1 MAQEQKIQFHIQMK
15 AKDLW
20 KFSMYHANKGYL
32 GVFNV
37 LFTLASLY
45 LLVTKWSETGV
56 AYRLLLLVCVMMFTV
71 WQPGILF
78 LKALK
83 QAGNER
89 LKAAMDMVFDDKGFT
104 VSQGEQSME
113 VAWDEV
119 TRVVRIPGIYILYMS
134 RIRAYLISDQVLGGE
149 REKFVEF
156 LRSVLPKERLKR
168 V

>member
-1 MAQEQKIQFHIQMK
+1 MAQEQTFRFHIQMQ

-32 GVFNV
+32 LVFNV

-45 LLVTKWSETGV
+45 LLVTKWGETGA

-89 LKAAMDMVFDDKGFT
+89 LKTAMDMVFDKKGFT

-119 TRVVRIPGIYILYMS
+119 TKVVRIPGLYVLYMS
-134 RIRAYLISDQVLGGE
+134 SIRAYLISDQVLSGE
-149 REKFVEF
+149 KEAFTGF
-156 LRSVLPKERLKR
+156 LRDVLPKERLKR
-168 V
+168 M

>member
-1 MAQEQKIQFHIQMK
+1 MAQEQTFRFHIQMQ

-32 GVFNV
+32 GVFNT

-45 LLVTKWSETGV
+45 LLVTKWGETGT

-83 QAGNER
+83 QAGNDR
-89 LKAAMDMVFDDKGFT
+89 LKTAMDMVFDKNGFT

-113 VAWDEV
+113 VPWDEV
-119 TRVVRIPGIYILYMS
+119 TKVVRIPGIYVLYMS
-134 RIRAYLISDQVLGGE
+134 SIRAYLISDQVLGGE
-149 REKFVEF
+149 KEAFGGF
-156 LRSVLPKERLKR
+156 LREVLPGQRLKR

>member
-1 MAQEQKIQFHIQMK
+1 MAQEQTFRFHIQMQ

-32 GVFNV
+32 LVFNV

-45 LLVTKWSETGV
+45 LLVTKWGETGA

-83 QAGNER
+83 QAGN
-89 LKAAMDMVFDDKGFT
+89 
-104 VSQGEQSME
+104 
-113 VAWDEV
+113 
-119 TRVVRIPGIYILYMS
+119 
-134 RIRAYLISDQVLGGE
+134 
-149 REKFVEF
+149 
-156 LRSVLPKERLKR
+156 
-168 V
+168 

>member
-1 MAQEQKIQFHIQMK
+1 MAQEQTFRFHIQMQ

-32 GVFNV
+32 LVFNV

-45 LLVTKWSETGV
+45 LLVTKWGETGA

-83 QAGNER
+83 QAGNDR
-89 LKAAMDMVFDDKGFT
+89 LKTAMDVVFDKKGFT

-119 TRVVRIPGIYILYMS
+119 TKVVRIPGIYVLYMS
-134 RIRAYLISDQVLGGE
+134 SIRAYLISDQVLGGE
-149 REKFVEF
+149 KEAFTGF
-156 LRSVLPKERLKR
+156 LRDVLPKERLKR

>member
-1 MAQEQKIQFHIQMK
+1 MAGEQTFQFHIQVD
-15 AKDLW
+15 ARDLW
-20 KFSMYHANKGYL
+20 KFSMYHSNKGYL

-45 LLVTKWSETGV
+45 LLLAKWNDTGA
-56 AYRLLLLVCVMMFTV
+56 AYRLLLLMCAMMFTV

-89 LKAAMDMVFDDKGFT
+89 LRAAVDMAFGKEGFT
-104 VSQGEQSME
+104 VSQGGQSME
-113 VAWDEV
+113 VAWDQV
-119 TRVVRIPGIYILYMS
+119 TRAARIPGIYVLYMS
-134 RIRAYLISDQVLGGE
+134 NIRAYLLPDQVLGS
-149 REKFVEF
+149 EKEAFAGF
-156 LRSVLPKERLKR
+156 LREVLPKERRKR

>member
-1 MAQEQKIQFHIQMK
+1 MVQEQTFRFHIQMQ

-32 GVFNV
+32 LVFNV

-45 LLVTKWSETGV
+45 LLVTKWGETGT
-56 AYRLLLLVCVMMFTV
+56 AYRLLLLACVMMFTV
-71 WQPGILF
+71 WQPGLLF

-83 QAGNER
+83 QAGNDR
-89 LKAAMDMVFDDKGFT
+89 LKTAMDMAFDKKGFT

-119 TRVVRIPGIYILYMS
+119 TKVVQIPGIYILYMS
-134 RIRAYLISDQVLGGE
+134 SIRAYLISDQVLGGE
-149 REKFVEF
+149 KEAFTGF
-156 LRSVLPKERLKR
+156 LRDVLPKERLKR

>member
-1 MAQEQKIQFHIQMK
+1 MAQEQTFRFHIQMQ

-32 GVFNV
+32 LVFNV

-45 LLVTKWSETGV
+45 LLVTKWGETGA

-83 QAGNER
+83 QAGNDR
-89 LKAAMDMVFDDKGFT
+89 LKTAMDVVFDKKGFT

-119 TRVVRIPGIYILYMS
+119 TKVVRIPGIYILYMS
-134 RIRAYLISDQVLGGE
+134 SIRAYLISDQVLGGE
-149 REKFVEF
+149 KEAFTGF
-156 LRSVLPKERLKR
+156 LRDVLPKERLKR

>member
-1 MAQEQKIQFHIQMK
+1 MAQEQTFRFHIQMQ

-45 LLVTKWSETGV
+45 LLVTKWSETGT

-83 QAGNER
+83 QAGNDR
-89 LKAAMDMVFDDKGFT
+89 LKVAMDMVFDKKGFT
-104 VSQGEQSME
+104 VSQGDQSME
-113 VAWDEV
+113 VPWDEV
-119 TRVVRIPGIYILYMS
+119 TKAARIPGIYILYMS
-134 RIRAYLISDQVLGGE
+134 SIRAYLIPDQVLGEE
-149 REKFVEF
+149 REAFAAF
-156 LRSVLPKERLKR
+156 LRDVLPKVRLKR